1 MDINGTILNQ
11 NDYDLSII
19 NKNIINLLN
28 NEIILSKSKER
39 IKNCQKL
46 LNIKYSAKLD
56 GSINYSKDS
65 KFTLN
70 MQEYSWLLSNP
81 KDIWIDY
88 IVYRYKFRMNPIEYK
103 LESFPPYVLIEPTSI
118 CNIRCIMCFQVDKS
132 FTKKE
137 YMGRMPWE
145 IFTKAVDE
153 IAENNCQAIT
163 LASRGEPTLHPQ
175 LGEMLMYIKNKGI
188 LDLKLNSNATRL
200 TEKLSRDILEA
211 EVKEIVF
218 SVDAGTKETYESIR
232 VKGKFDQVVNN
243 IKNFNKIRKNEFPN
257 SKTTTR
263 ISGVKVNDTQDIKQ
277 MTEFWKEHVD
287 EVAIK
292 SAIPRWDTYNNEV
305 NSITKPCSQLWERI
319 YVWYDGTINPC
330 DFDYK
335 SNLNVGNLNNI
346 TIKEAWNNMLY
357 KNLRKNHMN
366 KNRVLHNPC
375 DRCPL

>member
-1 MDINGTILNQ
+1 M
-11 NDYDLSII
+11 
-19 NKNIINLLN
+19 
-28 NEIILSKSKER
+28 
-39 IKNCQKL
+39 
-46 LNIKYSAKLD
+46 
-56 GSINYSKDS
+56 
-65 KFTLN
+65 
-70 MQEYSWLLSNP
+70 
-81 KDIWIDY
+81 
-88 IVYRYKFRMNPIEYK
+88 
-103 LESFPPYVLIEPTSI
+103 
-118 CNIRCIMCFQVDKS
+118 
-132 FTKKE
+132 
-137 YMGRMPWE
+137 
-145 IFTKAVDE
+145 
-153 IAENNCQAIT
+153 
-163 LASRGEPTLHPQ
+163 
-175 LGEMLMYIKNKGI
+175 
-188 LDLKLNSNATRL
+188 DLKLNSTATRL

-366 KNRVLHNPC
+366 KNRALHNPC